1 MSKNIFKSDPILDN
15 ALRPKRWDDFI
26 GQEKI
31 KTNLKIMLDA
41 ATKRAEAV
49 DHLLFYGGA
58 GLGKTTL
65 AHLIAQELRANLK
78 ITSGPAIEKAADLA
92 SLLANLEEGD
102 ILFIDEIHRLNKMIE
117 EILYSAMESRV
128 LNLVLGKR
136 SSTRA
141 VQIDLPPFTLVGA
154 TTRIGLLSSP
164 LRSRF
169 GAIFKLDFYEIEDI
183 KKILKN
189 NAKLLNID
197 IDEEATDILAKASR
211 ATPRVANRLLKRSRD
226 LATVE
231 GKNKIN
237 REIAIKILQLFDIDE
252 WGMEATD
259 RKILEI
265 IIDRFDG
272 GPVGIKALAAAT
284 NEEEDTI
291 EEIYEPYLMRLGL
304 LERTTRGRVVS
315 EAGYKHLNLYHLAKK
330 GEQKKLI
337 EE

>member
-15 ALRPKRWDDFI
+15 ALRPKSWDNFI
-26 GQEKI
+26 GQEKVKI
-31 KTNLKIMLDA
+31 NLKIMLEA
-41 ATKRAEAV
+41 AEKRHENI

-65 AHLIAQELRANLK
+65 AYLISQEIGANLK

-102 ILFIDEIHRLNKMIE
+102 FLFIDEIHRLNKMIE
-117 EILYSAMESRV
+117 EVLYSAMESRV

-136 SSTRA
+136 SSTRT
-141 VQIDLPPFTLVGA
+141 VQLDLPAFTLIGA

-169 GAIFKLDFYEIEDI
+169 GAIFKLNFYEIEDI

-189 NAKLLNID
+189 NAKLLNIKISD
-197 IDEEATDILAKASR
+197 EATEVLAKASR

-226 LATVE
+226 LATIEAKEEIDV
-231 GKNKIN
+231 KIAQKTL
-237 REIAIKILQLFDIDE
+237 ELFDIDE
-252 WGMEATD
+252 WGLEATD
-259 RKILEI
+259 RKILEV
-265 IIDRFDG
+265 IIDNFNG

-291 EEIYEPYLMRLGL
+291 EEVYEPYLMQLGL
-304 LERTTRGRVVS
+304 LERTSRGRMVS
-315 EAGYKHLNLYHLAKK
+315 DAGYKHLNLYNLSKK
-330 GEQKKLI
+330 GEQKKLL
-337 EE
+337 

>member
-1 MSKNIFKSDPILDN
+1 MSKNIFKTDPILDN
-15 ALRPKRWDDFI
+15 ALRPKKWHDFV
-26 GQEKI
+26 GQEKV
-31 KTNLKIMLDA
+31 KENLKIMIEA
-41 ATKRAEAV
+41 ARKRAEAV
-49 DHLLFYGGA
+49 DHLLFYGCA

-65 AHLIAQELRANLK
+65 AYLIAQELEANIK

-117 EILYSAMESRV
+117 EVLYSAMESRV
-128 LNLVLGKR
+128 LNLVLGKKA
-136 SSTRA
+136 STRA
-141 VQIDLPPFTLVGA
+141 VQIDLPPFTLIGA

-183 KKILKN
+183 KKILAN
-189 NAKLLNID
+189 NARLLNI
-197 IDEEATDILAKASR
+197 EMTEGAKEILAKASR

-226 LATVE
+226 FATVE
-231 GKNKIN
+231 GKKVIDE
-237 REIAIKILQLFDIDE
+237 EIAQKTLKLFDIDE
-252 WGMEATD
+252 WGLEATD
-259 RKILEI
+259 RRILEVI
-265 IIDRFDG
+265 VDRFNG

-304 LERTTRGRVVS
+304 LERTIRGRIVS
-315 EAGYKHLNLYHLAKK
+315 EAGYKHLNLYHLANKTQ
-330 GEQKKLI
+330 QKKLI
-337 EE
+337 D

>member
-1 MSKNIFKSDPILDN
+1 MSKNIFKSDPLLDN
-15 ALRPKRWDDFI
+15 ALRPKRWEDFI
-26 GQEKI
+26 GQEKV
-31 KTNLKIMLDA
+31 KKNLRIMLGA
-41 ATKRAEAV
+41 AQKREEVV

-65 AHLIAQELRANLK
+65 AYLIAEEIHANLK

-128 LNLVLGKR
+128 LNLVLVKR

-141 VQIDLPPFTLVGA
+141 VQLDLPPFTLIGA

-169 GAIFKLDFYEIEDI
+169 GAIFKLDFYDLEDI
-183 KKILKN
+183 KKILQN
-189 NAKLLNID
+189 NARLLGVNIS
-197 IDEEATDILAKASR
+197 EEAMEILARASR

-226 LATVE
+226 LATIE
-231 GKNKIN
+231 GKN
-237 REIAIKILQLFDIDE
+237 EIDAAISRKILELFDIDE
-252 WGMEATD
+252 WGLEATD
-259 RKILEI
+259 RKILEVI
-265 IIDRFDG
+265 VDRFNG

-304 LERTTRGRVVS
+304 LERTTRGRMVS
-315 EAGYKHLNLYHLAKK
+315 DAGYKHLNLYHLAQK

-337 EE
+337 D